1 MAEQN
6 LSYTPPRLPK
16 SIKSADRSSE
26 IYSKLENEYE
36 MLKQLR
42 AVWVEKLGHLK
53 KQHDILVRMQN
64 VTEEQVKGVN
74 SLYSTELDNDDDT
87 TITTI
92 TQNDHLENEESEEEQ
107 EEDEEEARRA
117 LTLML
122 EEFGDDMFIDKE
134 DN

>member
-1 MAEQN
+1 
-6 LSYTPPRLPK
+6 
-16 SIKSADRSSE
+16 
-26 IYSKLENEYE
+26 
-36 MLKQLR
+36 
-42 AVWVEKLGHLK
+42 
-53 KQHDILVRMQN
+53 MQN

-87 TITTI
+87 TMTTI
-92 TQNDHLENEESEEEQ
+92 TQNDHLENEESEEEEE

-122 EEFGDDMFIDKE
+122 EEFGDGMFIDKE